1 MYYVV
6 GTGALLKKKFGP
18 WPILRAHFG
27 PRPKI
32 LRAHFGPWPDWSRGA
47 KNSKFTRSVTCLKE
61 IGIIWSMDYSERRCF
76 VSLRVV
82 HGPRV
87 PYRIWSMIP
96 EFSDRFGPWTNLVH
110 GPNSFSGGV
119 LQHMCL
125 GACMWVGF
133 FIVFYAHR
141 SAFHVH
147 LICLLS

>member
-1 MYYVV
+1 MLLRTGSMVPI
-6 GTGALLKKKFGP
+6 GSGALLKKKFGP

-110 GPNSFSGGV
+110 GPNSFSGALQYYV
-119 LQHMCL
+119 LSTTRSSTLVHPRLCRP
-125 GACMWVGF
+125 AC
-133 FIVFYAHR
+133 R
-141 SAFHVH
+141 LL
-147 LICLLS
+147 LI